1 MDKKY
6 RVLRTIATLWK
17 VLAWILLIVGIL
29 SSLGI
34 LLIGILGSGGL
45 VLRYLGQDPGLV
57 RGAMS
62 TVSGIVGFMG
72 GLIATIVY
80 FLILYAIGELIDLL
94 LSIEEN
100 TRLAAKAMQ
109 GQASSHPYQTTL
121 SLGE

>member
-6 RVLRTIATLWK
+6 RALRIIATLWK

-34 LLIGILGSGGL
+34 LLVGILGGGGF
-45 VLRYLGQDPGLV
+45 VFRYLGQDPDLV
-57 RGAMS
+57 HGAMS
-62 TVSGIVGFMG
+62 TVSGIVAFIG
-72 GLIATIVY
+72 GLIATMVY

-94 LSIEEN
+94 LAIEEN
-100 TRLAAKAMQ
+100 TRQTAKAIQ
-109 GQASSHPYQTTL
+109 GSPSSHPYQTTL

>member
-1 MDKKY
+1 MDKRY

-34 LLIGILGSGGL
+34 LLIGILGSGGF

-57 RGAMS
+57 QGAMS
-62 TVSGIVGFMG
+62 TVSGIAGFIG

-80 FLILYAIGELIDLL
+80 FLIVYAVGELIDLL

-100 TRLAAKAMQ
+100 TRLAAMAMQ

-121 SLGE
+121 SMGE